1 MRAKEYLEINK
12 ERILYF
18 DIVKSAIDALGR
30 LRNNKI
36 ETEEYFNRYL
46 FADARYAAQKE
57 EFELREG
64 EVNKNYAYDVRM
76 YIMNAV
82 SSDESFIFTY
92 NIILM
97 QKNKYFYIASL
108 NFCKLKEINCNTVSE
123 IERVCSLYKE
133 DYPNNNLMCFLH
145 DDDNSLYY
153 EEKQLVLNKDVDWW
167 LSAFNEAYAIFDN
180 MRLLLYEPFDAKR
193 LITEYKNKDK
203 ELENTIIEIVK
214 YLVAQYDY
222 DLSDKQKK
230 EIKLLSKL
238 IDAHFSHIKKLSYV
252 DKITEL
258 ENVLKEK
265 EEEYQKNFETNEE
278 IIEAHEN
285 TIETQRKE
293 LKTKEY
299 EIAQLKKDMHFKGFS
314 ISQLNIFYYYI
325 FNEIGINFINS
336 KKTDWAK
343 LISTISGKNEV
354 NIRKAL
360 SIRFDDSATKKDM
373 RIVAKTVNDLM
384 PNISQS
390 ILNDCE

>member
-57 EFELREG
+57 EFEVREG

-82 SSDESFIFTY
+82 SSDDSFIFTY

-123 IERVCSLYKE
+123 IERVRSLYKE

-222 DLSDKQKK
+222 DLSVKQKK

-265 EEEYQKNFETNEE
+265 EEEYQRIIKTKDEV
-278 IIEAHEN
+278 IEANYQKIECLSKDIESKN
-285 TIETQRKE
+285 KGLTIPQQN
-293 LKTKEY
+293 L
-299 EIAQLKKDMHFKGFS
+299 
-314 ISQLNIFYYYI
+314 FYYYM
-325 FNEIGINFINS
+325 FNELGVNFSNS
-336 KKTDWAK
+336 KKKDWAK
-343 LISTISGKNEV
+343 IISALNGKNEEYV
-354 NIRKAL
+354 RKAL
-360 SIRFDDSATKKDM
+360 SINFDDDPTINDM
-373 RIVAKTVNDLM
+373 RIVATTIDDLF
-384 PNISQS
+384 PRIKEK
-390 ILNDCE
+390 ILNDIEA

>member
-18 DIVKSAIDALGR
+18 DIVKSAIDALGP
-30 LRNNKI
+30 LRNKKR

-57 EFELREG
+57 EFEVREG

-82 SSDESFIFTY
+82 SSDDSFIFTY

-180 MRLLLYEPFDAKR
+180 MRLLLHEPFDAKR

-265 EEEYQKNFETNEE
+265 EEEYQRIIKTKDEV
-278 IIEAHEN
+278 IEANYQKIECLSKDIESKN
-285 TIETQRKE
+285 KGLTIPQQN
-293 LKTKEY
+293 L
-299 EIAQLKKDMHFKGFS
+299 
-314 ISQLNIFYYYI
+314 FYYYM
-325 FNEIGINFINS
+325 FNELGVNFSNS
-336 KKTDWAK
+336 KKKDWAK
-343 LISTISGKNEV
+343 IISALNGKNEEYV
-354 NIRKAL
+354 RKAL
-360 SIRFDDSATKKDM
+360 SINFDDDPTINDM
-373 RIVAKTVNDLM
+373 RIVATTIDDLF
-384 PNISQS
+384 PRIKEK
-390 ILNDCE
+390 ILNDIEA

>member
-18 DIVKSAIDALGR
+18 DIVKSAIDALGP
-30 LRNNKI
+30 LRNKKR

-57 EFELREG
+57 EFEVREG

-123 IERVCSLYKE
+123 IERVRSLYKE

-265 EEEYQKNFETNEE
+265 EEEYQRIIKTKDEV
-278 IIEAHEN
+278 IEANYQKIECLSKDIESKN
-285 TIETQRKE
+285 KGLTIPQQN
-293 LKTKEY
+293 L
-299 EIAQLKKDMHFKGFS
+299 
-314 ISQLNIFYYYI
+314 FYYYM
-325 FNEIGINFINS
+325 FNELGVNFSNS
-336 KKTDWAK
+336 KKKDWAK
-343 LISTISGKNEV
+343 IISALNGKNEEYV
-354 NIRKAL
+354 RKAL
-360 SIRFDDSATKKDM
+360 SINFDDDPTINDM
-373 RIVAKTVNDLM
+373 RIVATTIDDLF
-384 PNISQS
+384 PRIKEK
-390 ILNDCE
+390 ILNDIEA

>member
-57 EFELREG
+57 EFEVREG

-222 DLSDKQKK
+222 DLSVKQKK

-265 EEEYQKNFETNEE
+265 EEEYQRIIKTKDEV
-278 IIEAHEN
+278 IEANYQKIECLSKDIESKN
-285 TIETQRKE
+285 KGLTIPQQN
-293 LKTKEY
+293 L
-299 EIAQLKKDMHFKGFS
+299 
-314 ISQLNIFYYYI
+314 FYYYM
-325 FNEIGINFINS
+325 FNELGVNFSNS
-336 KKTDWAK
+336 KKKDWAK
-343 LISTISGKNEV
+343 IISALNGKNEEYV
-354 NIRKAL
+354 RKAL
-360 SIRFDDSATKKDM
+360 SINFDDDPTINDM
-373 RIVAKTVNDLM
+373 RIVATTIDDLF
-384 PNISQS
+384 PRIKEK
-390 ILNDCE
+390 ILNDIEA

>member
-18 DIVKSAIDALGR
+18 DIVKSAIDALGP
-30 LRNNKI
+30 LRNKKR

-57 EFELREG
+57 EFEVREG

-123 IERVCSLYKE
+123 IERVRSLYKE

-180 MRLLLYEPFDAKR
+180 MRLLLHEPFDAKR

-222 DLSDKQKK
+222 DLSVKQKK

-265 EEEYQKNFETNEE
+265 EEEYQRIIKTKDEV
-278 IIEAHEN
+278 IEANYQKIECLSKDIESKN
-285 TIETQRKE
+285 KGLTIPQQN
-293 LKTKEY
+293 L
-299 EIAQLKKDMHFKGFS
+299 
-314 ISQLNIFYYYI
+314 FYYYM
-325 FNEIGINFINS
+325 FNELGVNFSNS
-336 KKTDWAK
+336 KKKDWAK
-343 LISTISGKNEV
+343 IISALNGKNEEYV
-354 NIRKAL
+354 RKAL
-360 SIRFDDSATKKDM
+360 SINFDDDPTINDM
-373 RIVAKTVNDLM
+373 RIVATTIDDLF
-384 PNISQS
+384 PRIKEK
-390 ILNDCE
+390 ILNDIEA

>member
-18 DIVKSAIDALGR
+18 DIVKSAIDALGP
-30 LRNNKI
+30 LRNKKR

-57 EFELREG
+57 EFEVREG

-123 IERVCSLYKE
+123 IERVRSLYKE

-222 DLSDKQKK
+222 DLSVKQKK

-265 EEEYQKNFETNEE
+265 EEEYQRIIKTKDEV
-278 IIEAHEN
+278 IEANYQKIECLSKDIESKN
-285 TIETQRKE
+285 KGLTIPQQN
-293 LKTKEY
+293 L
-299 EIAQLKKDMHFKGFS
+299 
-314 ISQLNIFYYYI
+314 FYYYM
-325 FNEIGINFINS
+325 FNELGVNFSNS
-336 KKTDWAK
+336 KKKDWAK
-343 LISTISGKNEV
+343 IISALNGKNEEYV
-354 NIRKAL
+354 RKAL
-360 SIRFDDSATKKDM
+360 SINFDDDPTINDM
-373 RIVAKTVNDLM
+373 RIVATTIDDLF
-384 PNISQS
+384 PRIKEK
-390 ILNDCE
+390 ILNDIEA

>member
-12 ERILYF
+12 ERILYY
-18 DIVKSAIDALGR
+18 DIVKSAVDALGR

-36 ETEEYFNRYL
+36 ETEKYFNRYL

-57 EFELREG
+57 EFEVREG

-123 IERVCSLYKE
+123 IERVRSLYKE

-222 DLSDKQKK
+222 DLSVKQKK

-265 EEEYQKNFETNEE
+265 EEEYQRIIKTKDEV
-278 IIEAHEN
+278 IEANYQKIECLSKDIESKN
-285 TIETQRKE
+285 KGLTIPQQN
-293 LKTKEY
+293 L
-299 EIAQLKKDMHFKGFS
+299 
-314 ISQLNIFYYYI
+314 FYYYM
-325 FNEIGINFINS
+325 FNELGVNFSNS
-336 KKTDWAK
+336 KKKDWAK
-343 LISTISGKNEV
+343 IISALNGKNEEYV
-354 NIRKAL
+354 RKAL
-360 SIRFDDSATKKDM
+360 SINFDDDPTINDM
-373 RIVAKTVNDLM
+373 RIVATTIDDLF
-384 PNISQS
+384 PRIKEK
-390 ILNDCE
+390 ILNDIEA

>member
-12 ERILYF
+12 ERILYY

-36 ETEEYFNRYL
+36 ETLEYFNRYL

-64 EVNKNYAYDVRM
+64 EVDDKLAQDVRIN
-76 YIMNAV
+76 IMNAV
-82 SSDESFIFTY
+82 CKDESFILAY
-92 NIILM
+92 NIIVM

-123 IERVCSLYKE
+123 IERVRSLYKE

-222 DLSDKQKK
+222 DLSVKQKK

-265 EEEYQKNFETNEE
+265 EEEYQRIIKTKDEV
-278 IIEAHEN
+278 IEANYQKIECLSKDIESKN
-285 TIETQRKE
+285 KGLTIPQQN
-293 LKTKEY
+293 L
-299 EIAQLKKDMHFKGFS
+299 
-314 ISQLNIFYYYI
+314 FYYYM
-325 FNEIGINFINS
+325 FNELGVNFSNS
-336 KKTDWAK
+336 KKKDWAK
-343 LISTISGKNEV
+343 IISALNGKNEEYV
-354 NIRKAL
+354 RKAL
-360 SIRFDDSATKKDM
+360 SINFDDDPTINDM
-373 RIVAKTVNDLM
+373 RIVATTIDDLF
-384 PNISQS
+384 PRIKEK
-390 ILNDCE
+390 ILNDIEA

>member
-36 ETEEYFNRYL
+36 ETLEYFNRYL

-57 EFELREG
+57 EFEVREG

-123 IERVCSLYKE
+123 IERVRSLYKE

-238 IDAHFSHIKKLSYV
+238 IDAHFSHIKKLSYK

-265 EEEYQKNFETNEE
+265 EEEYQRIIKTKDEV
-278 IIEAHEN
+278 IEANYQKIECLSKDIESKN
-285 TIETQRKE
+285 KGLTIPQQN
-293 LKTKEY
+293 L
-299 EIAQLKKDMHFKGFS
+299 
-314 ISQLNIFYYYI
+314 FYYYM
-325 FNEIGINFINS
+325 FNELGVNFSNS
-336 KKTDWAK
+336 KKKDWAK
-343 LISTISGKNEV
+343 IISALNGKNEEYV
-354 NIRKAL
+354 RKAL
-360 SIRFDDSATKKDM
+360 SINFDDDPTINDM
-373 RIVAKTVNDLM
+373 RIVATTIDDLF
-384 PNISQS
+384 PRIKEK
-390 ILNDCE
+390 ILNDIEA

>member
-12 ERILYF
+12 ERILYY

-57 EFELREG
+57 EFEVREG

-123 IERVCSLYKE
+123 IERVRSLYKE

-180 MRLLLYEPFDAKR
+180 MRLLLHEPFDAKR

-222 DLSDKQKK
+222 DLSVKQKK

-265 EEEYQKNFETNEE
+265 EEEYQRIIKTKDEV
-278 IIEAHEN
+278 IEANYQKIECLSKDIESKN
-285 TIETQRKE
+285 KGLTIPQQN
-293 LKTKEY
+293 L
-299 EIAQLKKDMHFKGFS
+299 
-314 ISQLNIFYYYI
+314 FYYYM
-325 FNEIGINFINS
+325 FNELGVNFSNS
-336 KKTDWAK
+336 KKKDWAK
-343 LISTISGKNEV
+343 IISALNGKNEEYV
-354 NIRKAL
+354 RKAL
-360 SIRFDDSATKKDM
+360 SINFDDDPTINDM
-373 RIVAKTVNDLM
+373 RIVATTIDDLF
-384 PNISQS
+384 PRIKEK
-390 ILNDCE
+390 ILNDIEA

>member
-57 EFELREG
+57 EFEVREG

-123 IERVCSLYKE
+123 IERVRSLYKE

-222 DLSDKQKK
+222 DLSVKQKK

-238 IDAHFSHIKKLSYV
+238 IDAHFSHIKKLSYK

-265 EEEYQKNFETNEE
+265 EEEYQRIIKTKDEV
-278 IIEAHEN
+278 IEANYQKIECLSKDIESKN
-285 TIETQRKE
+285 KGLTIPQQN
-293 LKTKEY
+293 L
-299 EIAQLKKDMHFKGFS
+299 
-314 ISQLNIFYYYI
+314 FYYYM
-325 FNEIGINFINS
+325 FNELGVNFSNS
-336 KKTDWAK
+336 KKKDWAK
-343 LISTISGKNEV
+343 IISALNGKNEEYV
-354 NIRKAL
+354 RKAL
-360 SIRFDDSATKKDM
+360 SINFDDDPTINDM
-373 RIVAKTVNDLM
+373 RIVATTIDDLF
-384 PNISQS
+384 PRIKEK
-390 ILNDCE
+390 ILNDIEA

>member
-64 EVNKNYAYDVRM
+64 EVDDKLAQDVRIN
-76 YIMNAV
+76 IMNAV
-82 SSDESFIFTY
+82 CKDESFILAY
-92 NIILM
+92 NIIVM
-97 QKNKYFYIASL
+97 QKNKYFYIASI

-123 IERVCSLYKE
+123 IERVRSLYKE

-222 DLSDKQKK
+222 DLSVKQKK

-265 EEEYQKNFETNEE
+265 EEEYQRIIKTKDEV
-278 IIEAHEN
+278 IEANYQKIECLSKDIESKN
-285 TIETQRKE
+285 KGLTIPQQN
-293 LKTKEY
+293 L
-299 EIAQLKKDMHFKGFS
+299 
-314 ISQLNIFYYYI
+314 FYYYM
-325 FNEIGINFINS
+325 FNELGVNFSNS
-336 KKTDWAK
+336 KKKDWAK
-343 LISTISGKNEV
+343 IISALNGKNEEYV
-354 NIRKAL
+354 RKAL
-360 SIRFDDSATKKDM
+360 SINFDDDPTINDM
-373 RIVAKTVNDLM
+373 RIVATTIDDLF
-384 PNISQS
+384 PRIKEK
-390 ILNDCE
+390 ILNDIEA

>member
-18 DIVKSAIDALGR
+18 DIVKSAIDALGP
-30 LRNNKI
+30 LRNKKR

-64 EVNKNYAYDVRM
+64 EVDDKLAQDVRIN
-76 YIMNAV
+76 IMNAV
-82 SSDESFIFTY
+82 CKDESFILAY
-92 NIILM
+92 NIIVM

-123 IERVCSLYKE
+123 IERVRSLYKE

-180 MRLLLYEPFDAKR
+180 MRLLLHEPFDAKR

-222 DLSDKQKK
+222 DLSVKQKK

-265 EEEYQKNFETNEE
+265 EEEYQRIIKTKDEV
-278 IIEAHEN
+278 IEANYQKIECLSKDIESKN
-285 TIETQRKE
+285 KGLTIPQQN
-293 LKTKEY
+293 L
-299 EIAQLKKDMHFKGFS
+299 
-314 ISQLNIFYYYI
+314 FYYYM
-325 FNEIGINFINS
+325 FNELGVNFSNS
-336 KKTDWAK
+336 KKKDWAK
-343 LISTISGKNEV
+343 IISALNGKNEEYV
-354 NIRKAL
+354 RKAL
-360 SIRFDDSATKKDM
+360 SINFDDDPTINDM
-373 RIVAKTVNDLM
+373 RIVATTIDDLF
-384 PNISQS
+384 PRIKEK
-390 ILNDCE
+390 ILNDIEA

>member
-12 ERILYF
+12 ERILYY
-18 DIVKSAIDALGR
+18 DIVKSAVDALGR

-36 ETEEYFNRYL
+36 ETEKYFNRYL

-82 SSDESFIFTY
+82 CKDESFILAY
-92 NIILM
+92 NIIVM

-123 IERVCSLYKE
+123 IERVRSLYKE

-222 DLSDKQKK
+222 DLSVKQKK

-265 EEEYQKNFETNEE
+265 EEEYKRNFETNEE

-293 LKTKEY
+293 LETKN
-299 EIAQLKKDMHFKGFS
+299 KGLT
-314 ISQLNIFYYYI
+314 IPQQNLFYYYM
-325 FNEIGINFINS
+325 FNELG
-336 KKTDWAK
+336 
-343 LISTISGKNEV
+343 V
-354 NIRKAL
+354 N
-360 SIRFDDSATKKDM
+360 
-373 RIVAKTVNDLM
+373 
-384 PNISQS
+384 
-390 ILNDCE
+390 

>member
-12 ERILYF
+12 ERILYY

-36 ETEEYFNRYL
+36 ETLEYFNRYL

-57 EFELREG
+57 EFEVREG

-123 IERVCSLYKE
+123 IERVRSLYKE

-222 DLSDKQKK
+222 DLSVKQKK

-265 EEEYQKNFETNEE
+265 EEEYQRIIKTKDEV
-278 IIEAHEN
+278 IEANYQKIECLSKDIESKN
-285 TIETQRKE
+285 KGLTIPQQN
-293 LKTKEY
+293 L
-299 EIAQLKKDMHFKGFS
+299 
-314 ISQLNIFYYYI
+314 FYYYM
-325 FNEIGINFINS
+325 FNELGVNFSNS
-336 KKTDWAK
+336 KKKDWAK
-343 LISTISGKNEV
+343 IISALNGKNEEYV
-354 NIRKAL
+354 RKAL
-360 SIRFDDSATKKDM
+360 SINFDDDPTINDM
-373 RIVAKTVNDLM
+373 RIVATTIDDLF
-384 PNISQS
+384 PRIKEK
-390 ILNDCE
+390 ILNDIEA

>member
-36 ETEEYFNRYL
+36 ETEKYFNRYL

-57 EFELREG
+57 EFEVREG

-222 DLSDKQKK
+222 DLSVKQKK

-265 EEEYQKNFETNEE
+265 EEEYQRIIKTKDEV
-278 IIEAHEN
+278 IEANYQKIECLSKDIESKN
-285 TIETQRKE
+285 KGLTIPQQN
-293 LKTKEY
+293 L
-299 EIAQLKKDMHFKGFS
+299 
-314 ISQLNIFYYYI
+314 FYYYM
-325 FNEIGINFINS
+325 FNELGVNFSNS
-336 KKTDWAK
+336 KKKDWAK
-343 LISTISGKNEV
+343 IISALNGKNEEYV
-354 NIRKAL
+354 RKAL
-360 SIRFDDSATKKDM
+360 SINFDDDPTINDM
-373 RIVAKTVNDLM
+373 RIVATTIDDLF
-384 PNISQS
+384 PRIKEK
-390 ILNDCE
+390 ILNDIEA

>member
-57 EFELREG
+57 EFEVREG

-123 IERVCSLYKE
+123 IERVRSLYKE

-222 DLSDKQKK
+222 DLSVKQKK

-265 EEEYQKNFETNEE
+265 EEEYQRIIKTKDEV
-278 IIEAHEN
+278 IEANYQKIECLSKDIESKN
-285 TIETQRKE
+285 KGLTIPQQN
-293 LKTKEY
+293 L
-299 EIAQLKKDMHFKGFS
+299 
-314 ISQLNIFYYYI
+314 FYYYM
-325 FNEIGINFINS
+325 FNELGVNFSNS
-336 KKTDWAK
+336 KKKDWAK
-343 LISTISGKNEV
+343 IISALNGKNEEYV
-354 NIRKAL
+354 RKAL
-360 SIRFDDSATKKDM
+360 SINFDDDPTINDM
-373 RIVAKTVNDLM
+373 RIVATTIDDLF
-384 PNISQS
+384 PRIKEK
-390 ILNDCE
+390 ILNDIEA

>member
-57 EFELREG
+57 EFEVREG

-123 IERVCSLYKE
+123 IERVRSLYKE

-180 MRLLLYEPFDAKR
+180 MRLLLHEPFDAKR

-222 DLSDKQKK
+222 DLSVKQKK

-265 EEEYQKNFETNEE
+265 EEEYQRIIKTKDEV
-278 IIEAHEN
+278 IEANYQKIECLSKDIESKN
-285 TIETQRKE
+285 KGLTIPQQN
-293 LKTKEY
+293 L
-299 EIAQLKKDMHFKGFS
+299 
-314 ISQLNIFYYYI
+314 FYYYM
-325 FNEIGINFINS
+325 FNELGVNFSNS
-336 KKTDWAK
+336 KKKDWAK
-343 LISTISGKNEV
+343 IISALNGKNEEYV
-354 NIRKAL
+354 RKAL
-360 SIRFDDSATKKDM
+360 SINFDDDPTINDM
-373 RIVAKTVNDLM
+373 RIVATTIDDLF
-384 PNISQS
+384 PRIKEK
-390 ILNDCE
+390 ILNDIEA